1 MNFHGTEVRQKA
13 VTLLRN
19 GTRNADVAR
28 QFNIPLGTVS
38 YWKHMDR
45 AKRGECPGS
54 HDPKCPRCDGRA
66 LDEAAYSYLLGLY
79 LGDGHVSHYSEHRVP
94 NLMIT
99 CAESWPGLM
108 DECEQ
113 AMRAVFPD
121 NSVCRVRRTGCRNV
135 KVYSKH
141 LHCLFPQHGPGKKHE
156 RLITLA
162 PWQEAIVDAHPW
174 EFIRG
179 LIHSDGCRITNW
191 TEKTVGGERKRYEYP
206 RYFFANKSDDIRKLF
221 TNTLDKVGV
230 EWTTLARG
238 SDPFNISIA
247 RKASVALLDTHVGPK
262 Y

>member
-45 AKRGECPGS
+45 AKRGECPGRTQ
-54 HDPKCPRCDGRA
+54 PPCPRCEDE
-66 LDEAAYSYLLGLY
+66 LDSPAYCYLLGLY
-79 LGDGHVSHYSEHRVP
+79 LGDGHIIQNRAMRVP
-94 NLMIT
+94 SLSIS
-99 CAESWPGLM
+99 CADAHPGLV

-113 AMRAVFPD
+113 AMRSVFSG
-121 NSVCRVRRTGCRNV
+121 NSVCRVRRKGCHEV
-135 KVYSKH
+135 KLYSKH
-141 LHCLFPQHGPGKKHE
+141 LWCLFPQHGPGKKHE
-156 RLITLA
+156 RRIALE
-162 PWQEAIVDAHPW
+162 PWQQAIVHEHPW

-191 TEKTVGGERKRYEYP
+191 TEKTIDGVRKRYEYP
-206 RYFFANKSDDIRKLF
+206 RYFFSNLSGDIVRLF
-221 TNTLDKVGV
+221 TDTLDHVGV
-230 EWTTLARG
+230 EWKMANPR
-238 SDPFNISIA
+238 NVSIA
-247 RKASVALLDTHVGPK
+247 KRAAVALVDTHVGPK